1 MGSRRDMR
9 RLVSTEMGD
18 YRAEGPRGPWC
29 EIEGFGDDKML
40 RIDVKK
46 WCLNGLETLL
56 IIPLA

>member
-29 EIEGFGDDKML
+29 EIEGFGDDKTL

-46 WCLNGLETLL
+46 WCFER
-56 IIPLA
+56 P